1 MRTFSSAEN
10 RRRVRRWI
18 SRTTCS
24 VLAPLPIGCLLPVG
38 PGVSLSS
45 DPYVVHIA
53 LTPNMRV
60 TCPATLLFG
69 RRPGP
74 YQPCRPDKFDGMVS
88 GVTMYAHGTATTHG
102 ATPRVPHPG
111 APRAVRRGHGTAP
124 T

>member
-45 DPYVVHIA
+45 TPYVVHIA
-53 LTPNMRV
+53 LTANTSPAQVDAESAGTTADLGGITSTWEVALISRNGWKALPAVAFSRV
-60 TCPATLLFG
+60 L
-69 RRPGP
+69 
-74 YQPCRPDKFDGMVS
+74 
-88 GVTMYAHGTATTHG
+88 
-102 ATPRVPHPG
+102 
-111 APRAVRRGHGTAP
+111 
-124 T
+124 